1 MVQSLSTL
9 VINERFIG
17 NQDSPDYPLSIKNKS
32 QGNYLRKKIQD
43 KDRPVYNSSIASEKI
58 RTHHQLKRKTAV
70 TTRRE
75 KLRQRFAAF
84 RLKFA
89 GHMQKVRPRV
99 AFRLLAGIV
108 ILFPWMAGSII
119 MSLFKVG
126 HWRKIATCQAFLK
139 RHALA
144 FDGVDPGTLTVES
157 VSGGLSNSNQI
168 WRCRRTTGEEVRY
181 FVKIFLDAGS
191 FWAKHLSFVSP
202 FPSVYGG
209 ETHER
214 FTVDMVSRVQL
225 DKIGV
230 PVPRLIAYDA
240 VEKVMVTE
248 HIEGETVD
256 SILERIGER
265 QMLGPGDEAVIR
277 QCAIGLARIH
287 RAGFSLIDT
296 QPVNCIWVPVEQK
309 VYFTDLE
316 FCGRQDKRVWD
327 IGFFLCFIAVRLS
340 GAVRQE
346 VRNIFLESY
355 QKERQID
362 LAKVAETGRELQE
375 YMPVFQAILDIR
387 SFTPEELFEGLIS
400 P

>member
-1 MVQSLSTL
+1 MM
-9 VINERFIG
+9 
-17 NQDSPDYPLSIKNKS
+17 
-32 QGNYLRKKIQD
+32 
-43 KDRPVYNSSIASEKI
+43 
-58 RTHHQLKRKTAV
+58 
-70 TTRRE
+70 TRRE
-75 KLRQRFAAF
+75 KLRQRFVAF
-84 RLKFA
+84 KAKFA

-99 AFRLLAGIV
+99 AVKILTGIV
-108 ILFPWMAGSII
+108 LLFPWMAA
-119 MSLFKVG
+119 SLITSFLKVR
-126 HWRKIATCQAFLK
+126 HWRKITTCRDFLK

-144 FDGVDPGTLTVES
+144 FDNVDPLSLTVES
-157 VSGGLSNSNQI
+157 VSGGVSNSNQI
-168 WRCRRTTGEEVRY
+168 WHCRLVKTGEPRPELQAGRKVSGEDVRY

-191 FWAKHLSFVSP
+191 FWAKNLAFVSP
-202 FPSVYGG
+202 FPSIYGG
-209 ETHER
+209 KTHER

-248 HIEGETVD
+248 HIVGETVD
-256 SILERIGER
+256 SILERIGEYHA
-265 QMLGPGDEAVIR
+265 LGPGDEAVVR
-277 QCAIGLARIH
+277 QSAIGLAKIH

-316 FCGRQDKRVWD
+316 FCCRQDKRVWD

-362 LAKVAETGRELQE
+362 LAQIAETGRQLQE
-375 YMPVFQAILDIR
+375 YMPVFQAVLDIR
-387 SFTPEELFEGLIS
+387 RFTPEELFEGLIS
-400 P
+400 T

>member
-1 MVQSLSTL
+1 M
-9 VINERFIG
+9 
-17 NQDSPDYPLSIKNKS
+17 PLM
-32 QGNYLRKKIQD
+32 
-43 KDRPVYNSSIASEKI
+43 
-58 RTHHQLKRKTAV
+58 

-75 KLRQRFAAF
+75 KLRKRFAAF

-89 GHMQKVRPRV
+89 GHMLKIRPRV
-99 AFRLLAGIV
+99 AFKILAGIV
-108 ILFPWMAGSII
+108 LLFPWLAGSLIV
-119 MSLFKVG
+119 SFFRVA

-144 FDGVDPGTLTVES
+144 FDGVDPETLTVES
-157 VSGGLSNSNQI
+157 VSGGVSNSNQI
-168 WRCRRTTGEEVRY
+168 WHCRKTTGEDVRF

-191 FWAKHLSFVSP
+191 FWAKHLAFVSP

-209 ETHER
+209 KTHER
-214 FTVDMVSRVQL
+214 FTVDMISRVQL
-225 DKIGV
+225 DMIGV

-248 HIEGETVD
+248 HIAGETVD
-256 SILERIGER
+256 SILERIGED
-265 QMLGPGDEAVIR
+265 QKLGPGDEAVMR

-327 IGFFLCFIAVRLS
+327 LGFFLCFIAVRVS
-340 GAVRQE
+340 GAVRHE
-346 VRNIFLESY
+346 VRTIFLESY
-355 QKERQID
+355 QKERQVD
-362 LAKVAETGRELQE
+362 LAQVAETGRELQE
-375 YMPVFQAILDIR
+375 YMPVFQAVLDIR
-387 SFTPEELFEGLIS
+387 RFTPEELFEGIIN

>member
-1 MVQSLSTL
+1 MM
-9 VINERFIG
+9 
-17 NQDSPDYPLSIKNKS
+17 
-32 QGNYLRKKIQD
+32 
-43 KDRPVYNSSIASEKI
+43 
-58 RTHHQLKRKTAV
+58 
-70 TTRRE
+70 TRRE
-75 KLRQRFAAF
+75 KLRRRFAAF

-89 GHMQKVRPRV
+89 GHVQKTRPRV
-99 AFRLLAGIV
+99 VFRILAGII
-108 ILFPWMAGSII
+108 ILFPWMVCTLIGSF
-119 MSLFKVG
+119 FKISR
-126 HWRKIATCQAFLK
+126 WRKITTCQGFLK

-144 FDGVDPGTLTVES
+144 FDGIDPSTLTVES
-157 VSGGLSNSNQI
+157 VSGGVSNSNQI
-168 WRCRRTTGEEVRY
+168 WYCRKATGEEVRY

-191 FWAKHLSFVSP
+191 FWAKHLTFVSP
-202 FPSVYGG
+202 FPAIYGG
-209 ETHER
+209 KTHER

-225 DKIGV
+225 TELGV
-230 PVPRLIAYDA
+230 PVPRLISYDA

-248 HIEGETVD
+248 HIVGETVD

-265 QMLGPGDEAVIR
+265 QVLGPGDEAVIR
-277 QCAIGLARIH
+277 QSAIGLARIH

-327 IGFFLCFIAVRLS
+327 IGFFLCFIAIRLS

-355 QKERQID
+355 QNERQID
-362 LAKVAETGRELQE
+362 LAKVAETGLQLQE

-387 SFTPEELFEGLIS
+387 RFTPEELFEGLIS
-400 P
+400 T

>member
-1 MVQSLSTL
+1 M
-9 VINERFIG
+9 
-17 NQDSPDYPLSIKNKS
+17 
-32 QGNYLRKKIQD
+32 
-43 KDRPVYNSSIASEKI
+43 
-58 RTHHQLKRKTAV
+58 

-75 KLRQRFAAF
+75 KLRKRFAAF
-84 RLKFA
+84 RLKFT
-89 GHMQKVRPRV
+89 GHVLRVRPRV
-99 AFRLLAGIV
+99 AFKILAGIA
-108 ILFPWMAGSII
+108 ILFPWLAGSLII
-119 MSLFKVG
+119 SFFRVC
-126 HWRKIATCQAFLK
+126 HWRKITTCQAFLK

-144 FDGVDPGTLTVES
+144 FDGVDPKTLTVES
-157 VSGGLSNSNQI
+157 VSGGVSNSNQI
-168 WRCRRTTGEEVRY
+168 WRCKKITGEEIRY

-202 FPSVYGG
+202 FPSIYGG
-209 ETHER
+209 KTHER

-225 DKIGV
+225 AELGV

-248 HIEGETVD
+248 HILGETVD
-256 SILERIGER
+256 SILERIGES
-265 QMLGPGDEAVIR
+265 QALGPGDEAVVR
-277 QCAIGLARIH
+277 QSAIGLAKIH

-296 QPVNCIWVPVEQK
+296 QPINCIWVPVEQK

-340 GAVRQE
+340 GPVRQE
-346 VRNIFLESY
+346 VRNVFLESY

-362 LAKVAETGRELQE
+362 LAQVAETGRELQE
-375 YMPVFQAILDIR
+375 YMPVFQAVLDIR

-400 P
+400 T

>member
-1 MVQSLSTL
+1 
-9 VINERFIG
+9 
-17 NQDSPDYPLSIKNKS
+17 
-32 QGNYLRKKIQD
+32 
-43 KDRPVYNSSIASEKI
+43 
-58 RTHHQLKRKTAV
+58 
-70 TTRRE
+70 
-75 KLRQRFAAF
+75 
-84 RLKFA
+84 
-89 GHMQKVRPRV
+89 MQKVRPRI

-108 ILFPWMAGSII
+108 ILFPWMVGSLII
-119 MSLFKVG
+119 SLSKVG

-144 FDGVDPGTLTVES
+144 FSGVNPGTLTVES

-168 WRCRRTTGEEVRY
+168 WRCHKTTGEEVRY

-214 FTVDMVSRVQL
+214 FTVDMISRVQL

-265 QMLGPGDEAVIR
+265 QTLGPGDEAVIR
-277 QCAIGLARIH
+277 QSAIGLARIH

-340 GAVRQE
+340 GAVRHE

-362 LAKVAETGRELQE
+362 LTQVAETGRQLQE

-387 SFTPEELFEGLIS
+387 RFTPEELFEGLIS
-400 P
+400 T

>member
-1 MVQSLSTL
+1 M
-9 VINERFIG
+9 
-17 NQDSPDYPLSIKNKS
+17 
-32 QGNYLRKKIQD
+32 
-43 KDRPVYNSSIASEKI
+43 
-58 RTHHQLKRKTAV
+58 

-75 KLRQRFAAF
+75 RLRRRFAAF
-84 RLKFA
+84 RSKFA
-89 GHMQKVRPRV
+89 GHVLKIRPRV
-99 AFRLLAGIV
+99 ALKILAGI
-108 ILFPWMAGSII
+108 ILLFPWLVS
-119 MSLFKVG
+119 SLIVSFFRVT
-126 HWRKIATCQAFLK
+126 HWRKISTCRDFLR

-144 FDGVDPGTLTVES
+144 FDGLDPGSLTVES
-157 VSGGLSNSNQI
+157 VSGGVSNSNQI
-168 WRCRRTTGEEVRY
+168 WHCRKTNGEDIRY

-191 FWAKHLSFVSP
+191 FWAKHLAFVSP
-202 FPSVYGG
+202 FPAIYGG
-209 ETHER
+209 KTHER

-225 DKIGV
+225 TELGV

-248 HIEGETVD
+248 HIVGETVD
-256 SILERIGER
+256 SILERIGENQR
-265 QMLGPGDEAVIR
+265 LGPGDEAVIR
-277 QCAIGLARIH
+277 QSAIGLAKIH
-287 RAGFSLIDT
+287 RAGYSLIDT

-362 LAKVAETGRELQE
+362 LAKVTETGRELQE
-375 YMPVFQAILDIR
+375 YMPVFQAVLDIR

-400 P
+400 T

>member
-1 MVQSLSTL
+1 MM
-9 VINERFIG
+9 
-17 NQDSPDYPLSIKNKS
+17 
-32 QGNYLRKKIQD
+32 
-43 KDRPVYNSSIASEKI
+43 
-58 RTHHQLKRKTAV
+58 
-70 TTRRE
+70 TRRE

-84 RLKFA
+84 RAKFA
-89 GHMQKVRPRV
+89 GHVLKTRPRV
-99 AFRLLAGIV
+99 AFKILTGIV
-108 ILFPWMAGSII
+108 LLFPWLVASLI
-119 MSLFKVG
+119 MSFFRVA
-126 HWRKIATCQAFLK
+126 HWRKIATCRNFLK

-144 FDGVDPGTLTVES
+144 FESVDLSSLTVES
-157 VSGGLSNSNQI
+157 ASGGVSNSNQI
-168 WRCRRTTGEEVRY
+168 WHCRKTTGEEIRY
-181 FVKIFLDAGS
+181 FVKIFLAAGS

-202 FPSVYGG
+202 FPAIYGG
-209 ETHER
+209 KTHER

-225 DKIGV
+225 TELGV

-248 HIEGETVD
+248 HITGETVD
-256 SILERIGER
+256 RILEQIGER
-265 QMLGPGDEAVIR
+265 QALGPGDEAVVR
-277 QCAIGLARIH
+277 QCAIGLAKIH

-327 IGFFLCFIAVRLS
+327 IGFFLCFLAVRLS

-355 QKERQID
+355 QKERQVD
-362 LAKVAETGRELQE
+362 LAQVTETGLQLQE
-375 YMPVFQAILDIR
+375 YMPVFQAVLDIR
-387 SFTPEELFEGLIS
+387 RFTPEELFEGLVS

>member
-1 MVQSLSTL
+1 MFYLLLTTNGICPMPPGLS
-9 VINERFIG
+9 NFILIREF
-17 NQDSPDYPLSIKNKS
+17 PVV
-32 QGNYLRKKIQD
+32 KKHGGYIIPQE
-43 KDRPVYNSSIASEKI
+43 SKI
-58 RTHHQLKRKTAV
+58 RHPGNKEIIVA
-70 TTRRE
+70 TRRE

-84 RLKFA
+84 RAKFA
-89 GHMQKVRPRV
+89 GHMLRTSPRV
-99 AFRLLAGIV
+99 VFKILGGIV
-108 ILFPWMAGSII
+108 LLFPWLVGSLAV
-119 MSLFKVG
+119 SFFRVA
-126 HWRKIATCQAFLK
+126 HWRKIATCRNFLK

-144 FDGVDPGTLTVES
+144 FEGIDLESLTVES
-157 VSGGLSNSNQI
+157 VSGGVSNSNQI
-168 WRCRRTTGEEVRY
+168 WHCHKATGEEIRF
-181 FVKIFLDAGS
+181 FVKIFLAAGS
-191 FWAKHLSFVSP
+191 FWAKHLAFVSP
-202 FPSVYGG
+202 FPAIYGG
-209 ETHER
+209 KTHER
-214 FTVDMVSRVQL
+214 FTVDMISRVQL
-225 DKIGV
+225 TELGV

-248 HIEGETVD
+248 HIVGETVD
-256 SILERIGER
+256 AILERIGEN
-265 QMLGPGDEAVIR
+265 QALGPGDEAVIR
-277 QCAIGLARIH
+277 QSAIGLARIH

-355 QKERQID
+355 QKERKVD
-362 LAKVAETGRELQE
+362 LAKVVETGRELQE

-387 SFTPEELFEGLIS
+387 SFTPEELFEGILS

>member
-1 MVQSLSTL
+1 M
-9 VINERFIG
+9 
-17 NQDSPDYPLSIKNKS
+17 P
-32 QGNYLRKKIQD
+32 
-43 KDRPVYNSSIASEKI
+43 AMM
-58 RTHHQLKRKTAV
+58 
-70 TTRRE
+70 TRRE
-75 KLRQRFAAF
+75 KLRKRFAAF

-89 GHMQKVRPRV
+89 DHMQKIRPRV
-99 AFRLLAGIV
+99 AFKILAGIV
-108 ILFPWMAGSII
+108 ILFPWMAGSLIV
-119 MSLFKVG
+119 SFFKVG

-139 RHALA
+139 HHALA
-144 FDGVDPGTLTVES
+144 FDGVDPQTLTVES
-157 VSGGLSNSNQI
+157 VSGGVSNSNQI
-168 WRCRRTTGEEVRY
+168 WHCRKTTGEEVRY

-202 FPSVYGG
+202 FPAIYG
-209 ETHER
+209 EKTHER

-248 HIEGETVD
+248 HIVGETVD

-265 QMLGPGDEAVIR
+265 QALGPGDEAVIR
-277 QCAIGLARIH
+277 QSAIGLARIH

-327 IGFFLCFIAVRLS
+327 IGFFLCFLAVRLS

-362 LAKVAETGRELQE
+362 LAQVAETGRQLQE
-375 YMPVFQAILDIR
+375 YMPVFQAVLDIR
-387 SFTPEELFEGLIS
+387 RFTPEELFEGLIS
-400 P
+400 T

>member
-1 MVQSLSTL
+1 MTVRQ
-9 VINERFIG
+9 
-17 NQDSPDYPLSIKNKS
+17 
-32 QGNYLRKKIQD
+32 
-43 KDRPVYNSSIASEKI
+43 
-58 RTHHQLKRKTAV
+58 
-70 TTRRE
+70 E
-75 KLRQRFAAF
+75 KLRLRFAAF
-84 RLKFA
+84 RKKFA
-89 GHMQKVRPRV
+89 GSMRKISPRI
-99 AFRLLAGIV
+99 AFRILAGIV
-108 ILFPWMAGSII
+108 ILFPWMASSII
-119 MSLFKVG
+119 LSLFKVG
-126 HWRKIATCQAFLK
+126 HWRKVTTCRNFLK

-144 FDGVDPGTLTVES
+144 FDGINLNTLTVES

-168 WRCRRTTGEEVRY
+168 WRCRKTSGEEIRF

-191 FWAKHLSFVSP
+191 FWAKHLAFVSP
-202 FPSVYGG
+202 FPDIYGG
-209 ETHER
+209 KTHER

-225 DKIGV
+225 TEIGV

-256 SILERIGER
+256 SILERIGENKA
-265 QMLGPGDEAVIR
+265 LGPGDEAVIR
-277 QCAIGLARIH
+277 QSAIGLARIH

-327 IGFFLCFIAVRLS
+327 IGFFLCFLAVRLS

-346 VRNIFLESY
+346 VRNLFLESY
-355 QKERQID
+355 KNEHRID
-362 LAKVAETGRELQE
+362 LALVTETGLQLQE

-400 P
+400 T

>member
-1 MVQSLSTL
+1 MM
-9 VINERFIG
+9 
-17 NQDSPDYPLSIKNKS
+17 
-32 QGNYLRKKIQD
+32 
-43 KDRPVYNSSIASEKI
+43 
-58 RTHHQLKRKTAV
+58 
-70 TTRRE
+70 TRRE

-84 RLKFA
+84 RSKFA
-89 GHMQKVRPRV
+89 GHVLKTRPRV
-99 AFRLLAGIV
+99 VFKILAGIV
-108 ILFPWMAGSII
+108 ILFPWMAS
-119 MSLFKVG
+119 SLIVSFFRIA
-126 HWRKIATCQAFLK
+126 HWRKIATCQTFLK

-144 FDGVDPGTLTVES
+144 FNGVDPKTLIVES
-157 VSGGLSNSNQI
+157 VSGGVSNSNQI
-168 WRCRRTTGEEVRY
+168 WHCRKISGEDVRY

-209 ETHER
+209 KTHER

-225 DKIGV
+225 DEIGV

-248 HIEGETVD
+248 HIVGETVD
-256 SILERIGER
+256 SILERIGEH
-265 QMLGPGDEAVIR
+265 QALGPGDESVIR
-277 QCAIGLARIH
+277 QSAIGLARIH

-327 IGFFLCFIAVRLS
+327 IGFFLCFIALRLS
-340 GAVRQE
+340 GTVRQE
-346 VRNIFLESY
+346 VRNIFMESY

-362 LAKVAETGRELQE
+362 LAQVAETGRQLQE

-387 SFTPEELFEGLIS
+387 RFTPEELFEGLIS
-400 P
+400 T

>member
-1 MVQSLSTL
+1 MT
-9 VINERFIG
+9 I
-17 NQDSPDYPLSIKNKS
+17 
-32 QGNYLRKKIQD
+32 
-43 KDRPVYNSSIASEKI
+43 
-58 RTHHQLKRKTAV
+58 
-70 TTRRE
+70 RRE
-75 KLRQRFAAF
+75 KLRRRFAVF

-89 GHMQKVRPRV
+89 GHMQKIRPRV
-99 AFRLLAGIV
+99 AFKILAGIV
-108 ILFPWMAGSII
+108 ILFPWMASSLII
-119 MSLFKVG
+119 SFLKVG
-126 HWRKIATCQAFLK
+126 RWRKIANCQAFLK

-144 FDGVDPGTLTVES
+144 CDGVDLKTLTVES
-157 VSGGLSNSNQI
+157 VSGGVSNFNQI
-168 WRCRRTTGEEVRY
+168 WRCRRMTGEETRY

-209 ETHER
+209 KTHER

-225 DKIGV
+225 EKIGV

-256 SILERIGER
+256 SVLERIGER
-265 QMLGPGDEAVIR
+265 QALGPGDEAVIR

-316 FCGRQDKRVWD
+316 FCGSQDKRVWD
-327 IGFFLCFIAVRLS
+327 VGFFLCFIALRLS

-355 QKERQID
+355 QKERQVD
-362 LAKVAETGRELQE
+362 LAQVAETGLQLQE
-375 YMPVFQAILDIR
+375 YMPVFQAVLDIR
-387 SFTPEELFEGLIS
+387 RFTPEELFEGLIS
-400 P
+400 T

>member
-1 MVQSLSTL
+1 MM
-9 VINERFIG
+9 
-17 NQDSPDYPLSIKNKS
+17 
-32 QGNYLRKKIQD
+32 
-43 KDRPVYNSSIASEKI
+43 
-58 RTHHQLKRKTAV
+58 TH
-70 TTRRE
+70 RE
-75 KLRQRFAAF
+75 KFRKRFAAF
-84 RLKFA
+84 RSKFS
-89 GHMQKVRPRV
+89 GHVQKIRPRV
-99 AFRLLAGIV
+99 AFRILAGIV
-108 ILFPWMAGSII
+108 ILFPWMAI
-119 MSLFKVG
+119 SLIVSFFRAG
-126 HWRKIATCQAFLK
+126 RWRKIKTCQAFLK

-144 FDGVDPGTLTVES
+144 FDGVDPKTLTVES
-157 VSGGLSNSNQI
+157 VSGGVSNSNQI
-168 WRCRRTTGEEVRY
+168 WHCRKISGEDVRY

-191 FWAKHLSFVSP
+191 FWAKHLTFVTP
-202 FPSVYGG
+202 FPAIYGG
-209 ETHER
+209 KTHER

-225 DKIGV
+225 TEVGV
-230 PVPRLIAYDA
+230 SVPRLIAYDA

-248 HIEGETVD
+248 HIVGETVD

-265 QMLGPGDEAVIR
+265 QVLGPGDEAVIR
-277 QCAIGLARIH
+277 QCAIGLAKIH

-340 GAVRQE
+340 GVVRQE

-387 SFTPEELFEGLIS
+387 RFTPEELFEGLLS
-400 P
+400 A